1 MRSNNLKRSSQL
13 RFGIDGIPLHE
24 PLTGVG
30 HYTLEL
36 ARALARESPAEE
48 FDFLSQHPYLPSIK
62 NNADAHATPPN
73 LHLIQTVRG
82 RINRYWWLIGLP
94 QYIREHGI
102 KLFHGTNYDIPLWK
116 FCPTVLT
123 IHDLSLMLH
132 SQTHEAVSVRRS
144 RRLPLMAR
152 TATMI
157 VTPSESVRREVCE
170 HLPVRPEKV
179 VAIVEA
185 ARSLFRPMPETE
197 TIETRQRLNIEDDFL
212 LFVGTLEPRKN
223 LVTLVRAYEAL
234 ARVLDQKLPQLVIV
248 GKKGWLNDDLFAT
261 VKASG
266 VEGRIN
272 LTGYLTD
279 EELCALYSS
288 CRIFIYPSLYEGFG
302 LPPLEAMACGA
313 PVVTSRIASI
323 AEVTGNAARLFDPQ
337 DVESLTHELHA
348 LLTNEQERRHLSALG
363 LKRAAEFSW
372 ERTARETREV
382 YEEAFKRYRRFGR
395 KVSST

>member
-1 MRSNNLKRSSQL
+1 LKSLKRSSQL
-13 RFGIDGIPLHE
+13 HFGLDGIPLHE

-48 FDFLSQHPYLPSIK
+48 FDFLSQHPYLPVVKDHDDS
-62 NNADAHATPPN
+62 HSTPPN
-73 LHLIQTVRG
+73 LNFIQTVRG
-82 RINRYWWLIGLP
+82 KINRYWWLIGLP

-102 KLFHGTNYDIPLWK
+102 SLFHGTNYDIPLWK

-123 IHDLSLMLH
+123 IHDLSLLLH

-170 HLPVRPEKV
+170 HLPVRPQKV

-197 TIETRQRLNIEDDFL
+197 TIATRQRLGIEDDFL

-223 LVTLVRAYEAL
+223 LVTLVRAYETL
-234 ARVLDQKLPQLVIV
+234 SRVMDKRLPQLVIV

-288 CRIFIYPSLYEGFG
+288 CRVFIYPSLYEGFG

-337 DVESLTHELHA
+337 DVEALTRELHA
-348 LLTNEQERRHLSALG
+348 LLTNEQERRHLAALG

-372 ERTARETREV
+372 ERTARATREV
-382 YEEAFKRYRRFGR
+382 YEEALERAGRR
-395 KVSST
+395 

>member
-1 MRSNNLKRSSQL
+1 MGKVQTDNNLKRSSTL

-24 PLTGVG
+24 ALTGVG
-30 HYTLEL
+30 HYTIEL
-36 ARALARESPAEE
+36 SRALAREAPSEQFE
-48 FDFLSQHPYLPSIK
+48 LLSQHPYLPSIK
-62 NNADAHATPPN
+62 SNDDLNATPPN
-73 LHLIQTVRG
+73 LHIVQTVRN
-82 RINRYWWLIGLP
+82 RLNRYWWLIGLP
-94 QYIREHGI
+94 QYIRQHGVS
-102 KLFHGTNYDIPLWK
+102 LFHGTNYDIPLWN

-123 IHDLSLMLH
+123 IHDLSLLLY
-132 SQTHEAVSVRRS
+132 SQTHEAQSVRRGR

-170 HLPVRPEKV
+170 HLGIAPQKV
-179 VAIVEA
+179 VSVVEA
-185 ARSLFRPMPETE
+185 ARRVFRPVPEVE
-197 TIETRQRLNIEDDFL
+197 TIETRKRLGIEDDFL

-223 LVTLVRAYEAL
+223 LVTLVRAFAAL
-234 ARVLDQKLPQLVIV
+234 PRSENTKLPQLVIV
-248 GKKGWLNDDLFAT
+248 GRKGWLNDDLFAT

-272 LTGYLTD
+272 LTGYLSD

-288 CRIFIYPSLYEGFG
+288 CRVFIYPSLYEGFG

-323 AEVTGNAARLFDPQ
+323 AEVTGEAARLFAPE
-337 DVESLTHELHA
+337 DVEALTRELHA
-348 LLTNEQERRHLSALG
+348 LLNNEDERRHLAALG

-382 YEEAFKRYRRFGR
+382 YDEALRRAGKR
-395 KVSST
+395 